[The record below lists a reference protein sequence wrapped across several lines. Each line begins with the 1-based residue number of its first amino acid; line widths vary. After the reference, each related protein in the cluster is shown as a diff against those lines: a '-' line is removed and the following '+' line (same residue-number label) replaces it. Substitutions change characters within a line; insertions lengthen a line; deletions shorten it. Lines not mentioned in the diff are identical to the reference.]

1 MREHKDIDVRL
12 NAEDPIDALLM
23 EKLAGRKYPGRFL
36 KLWAYLYLIG
46 RSQDLAEVAN
56 ESMEQTAPIER
67 SLNSQTDAEVV
78 GVSNLQRADITKAVS
93 GLWDIRVKK

>member
-12 NAEDPIDALLM
+12 NAEDPVDAVLID
-23 EKLAGRKYPGRFL
+23 KLAGRKYPGRFI

-46 RSQDLAEVAN
+46 QSQDKTESAN
-56 ESMEQTAPIER
+56 ESMETTAPIEKCVPR
-67 SLNSQTDAEVV
+67 QTDPEVAD
-78 GVSNLQRADITKAVS
+78 VSCLQKVDITKAIS